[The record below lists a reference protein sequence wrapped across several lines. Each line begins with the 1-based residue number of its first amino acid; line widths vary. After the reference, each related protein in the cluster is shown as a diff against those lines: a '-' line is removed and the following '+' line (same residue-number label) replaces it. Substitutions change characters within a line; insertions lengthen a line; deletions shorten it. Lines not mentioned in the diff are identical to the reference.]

1 MMKAIF
7 ADNKGSYELNGI
19 ESIILDGDCYRV
31 FFNDGTDERQLDA
44 KLVLVYTE
52 D

>member
-1 MMKAIF
+1 MIKAVF
-7 ADNKGSYELNGI
+7 ADNKGSYELNDI

-31 FFNDGTDERQLDA
+31 FFNDGTDERQPGA

-52 D
+52 N